1 MNFSDY
7 CGFWLVSRLFRLI
20 SRRFFHSFYIS
31 TISSILLLIVL
42 QFPLYSLIVP
52 AFFVQNF
59 IHRNGTK
66 TLIHFSINVVIRKW
80 PGSHRIH
87 TQPVT
92 HTHNNKHRDIHHHM
106 KRKMFPSYGLNI
118 LNTTSNS
125 MLLTGNQH
133 SRRRRRRRRCC
144 CYCRIF
150 LCSLSLAFAK
160 ERRKNR
166 LFVFSYVFLCVS
178 VCASEWVSEWVSV

>member
-92 HTHNNKHRDIHHHM
+92 HTHTIINIATYIITWNEKC
-106 KRKMFPSYGLNI
+106 FPPMGTTYWIRHLTQCYWREI
-118 LNTTSNS
+118 NTVVDVDVVVVVVVIVV
-125 MLLTGNQH
+125 
-133 SRRRRRRRRCC
+133 
-144 CYCRIF
+144 Y
-150 LCSLSLAFAK
+150 
-160 ERRKNR
+160 
-166 LFVFSYVFLCVS
+166 SYVPCHWPLPKNVEKIAYSCFLMYFCVW
-178 VCASEWVSEWVSV
+178 VCVRASEWVSE